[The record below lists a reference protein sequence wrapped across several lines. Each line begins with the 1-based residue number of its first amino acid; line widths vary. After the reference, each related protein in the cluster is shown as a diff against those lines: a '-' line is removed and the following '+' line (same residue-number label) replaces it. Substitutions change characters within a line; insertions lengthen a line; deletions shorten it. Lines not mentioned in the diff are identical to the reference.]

1 MNYTRKLLVILLSRL
16 AKRLIRK
23 PSYTRSER
31 AASKAMRKSFLR
43 SLKISPSYRGSIK
56 SRHEIPI
63 IDKMAIFGSRR
74 LKDFIDHDAIRRVS
88 SFLVSSGS
96 SGTFAFGLKTKA
108 ELWHNALRSD
118 IGLEIIFGA
127 WSKKTLLINCLP
139 MGSRVYTQLPASDV
153 GAHSTR
159 ALAVIEAAAESFEQ
173 LLIIGMG
180 HLFFKR
186 LIEEGETR
194 GLRWNSINAYFLS
207 GGEAFSEGART
218 YLMSRWEGAV
228 TSLEPPRWS
237 SSGGVTELFLNAL
250 FFETPETI
258 RVRRELVTHP
268 KLRRFFLSSD
278 TTAVPM
284 VFAWDP
290 STSLIEIINED
301 SNGFG
306 DIVVT
311 NVDRSSLLPLTRYNL
326 RDLGRVITR
335 DVLIEGFSELGRS
348 DLIPQLGFPWIL
360 VWGRT
365 PRDGRMDFLE
375 LSYQIQDAYYSARD
389 AVGSITGNFRILSE
403 EVAPNEIIEVLFQA
417 KPDASCLNVVKES
430 LAKALE
436 SIPKRRFQVEVKR
449 FHEFQ
454 FNMDMSFE
462 NKFQFYNSANA
473 ATRTSN

>member
-1 MNYTRKLLVILLSRL
+1 
-16 AKRLIRK
+16 
-23 PSYTRSER
+23 
-31 AASKAMRKSFLR
+31 MRKSFLQ
-43 SLKISPSYRGSIK
+43 SLKISPSYRGAIK
-56 SRHEIPI
+56 SRDEIPV
-63 IDKMAIFGSRR
+63 IDKMDIFGSRR
-74 LKDFIDHDAIRRVS
+74 LRDFVDHEAIRRVS

-118 IGLEIIFGA
+118 IGLEIFYGA
-127 WSKKTLLINCLP
+127 WCKKTLLINCLP

-159 ALAVIEAAAESFEQ
+159 ALAVIEAAAESFDQ

-186 LIEEGETR
+186 LIEEGENR

-207 GGEAFSEGART
+207 GGEAFAEGARS
-218 YLMSRWEGAV
+218 YLMSRWGGAE
-228 TSLEPPRWS
+228 TSLDPPRWS

-258 RVRRELVTHP
+258 RVRRELVTDP
-268 KLRRFFLSSD
+268 MLRKWFLSSD

-284 VFAWDP
+284 VFAWDL
-290 STSLIEIINED
+290 STSLIEIINEG

-311 NVDRSSLLPLTRYNL
+311 NIDRSSLLPLTRYNL
-326 RDLGRVITR
+326 RDLGKLFTR
-335 DVLIEGFSELGRS
+335 EVLIQSFTEMGRT
-348 DLIPQLGFPWIL
+348 DLIPRFAFPWIL

-375 LSYQIQDAYYSARD
+375 LSYQIQDAYYSAMD
-389 AVGSITGNFRILSE
+389 VVGSITGNFRILSE
-403 EVAPNEIIEVLFQA
+403 RAAPDKIVEVVFQA
-417 KPDASCLNVVKES
+417 KTDAFCLNIVKRS

-436 SIPKRRFQVEVKR
+436 AIPNRRFQVEVKQ

-454 FNMDMSFE
+454 FNMDMNFE
-462 NKFQFYNSANA
+462 NKFQFYGSTEA

>member
-1 MNYTRKLLVILLSRL
+1 
-16 AKRLIRK
+16 
-23 PSYTRSER
+23 
-31 AASKAMRKSFLR
+31 MRKSFLR
-43 SLKISPSYRGSIK
+43 LLKVSPSYRGSIK
-56 SRHEIPI
+56 GRDEIPV
-63 IDKMAIFGSRR
+63 IDKMDVFGSRR
-74 LKDFIDHDAIRRVS
+74 LKDFVDHKAIRRVS

-108 ELWHNALRSD
+108 ELRHNALRSD
-118 IGLEIIFGA
+118 IGLEILYGA

-159 ALAVIEAAAESFEQ
+159 ALAVIEAAAESFDQ

-207 GGEAFSEGART
+207 GGEAFSERARS
-218 YLMSRWEGAV
+218 YLMSRWEGAG
-228 TSLEPPRWS
+228 TSLDPPRWS

-268 KLRRFFLSSD
+268 KLRRFFLSSE

-311 NVDRSSLLPLTRYNL
+311 NVDRTSLLPLTRYNL
-326 RDLGRVITR
+326 CDLGKLFTR
-335 DVLIEGFSELGRS
+335 EVLIQGFTEMGRK
-348 DLIPQLGFPWIL
+348 DLVPQFAFPWIL

-389 AVGSITGNFRILSE
+389 VVESITGNFRILSE
-403 EVAPNEIIEVLFQA
+403 SAGPNEIIKVLFQA
-417 KPDASCLNVVKES
+417 KPDVSCLNVVKQS

-436 SIPKRRFQVEVKR
+436 SISSRSFHVEVKQ

-462 NKFQFYNSANA
+462 NKFQFYDCANA
-473 ATRTSN
+473 AARTSN